1 MRGLLCILLLTGGF
15 ILFSGC
21 AKKACDCDPPGPGSK
36 LSYVDSV
43 FYLKSTAYTVSPRL
57 SKPGRYTA
65 FPDNL
70 VINPNTGAITITQKG
85 TDGESQTGMWY
96 KVYYRSDS
104 GNEVDSTT
112 ILLSGLTYV
121 DQFYNLSQNDSIIR
135 PIYNGNPANA
145 IPSGN
150 YNLTGDNKF
159 AINAK
164 NGEINIRECLRR
176 GFFGNGNL
184 NEAWKIATVKYSIN
198 DNSNAVENRIDLVL
212 YYYHTMNDVPSNVS
226 QLMQAHQ
233 SMTIGIPNLRAIPTT
248 TGAPDNN
255 LPSSLSLSKPRPPCV
270 IIVAN

>member
-1 MRGLLCILLLTGGF
+1 MKGLLSILLFTGS
-15 ILFSGC
+15 LVLLSGC
-21 AKKACDCDPPGPGSK
+21 VKKSCDCEPPAAASK
-36 LSYVDSV
+36 LSYGESV
-43 FYLKSTAYTVSPRL
+43 FYLKNTAYTVTPTTT
-57 SKPGRYTA
+57 KPGRYTA

-70 VINPNTGAITITQKG
+70 TINPNTGAITITQKG

-96 KVYYRSDS
+96 KVYYRSNS

-121 DQFYNLSQNDSIIR
+121 DQFYNLSKNDSVIR
-135 PIYNGNPANA
+135 PIYNGDPANA
-145 IPSGN
+145 IPAGN

-164 NGEINIRECLRR
+164 NGEINIRECMRR

-184 NEAWKIATVKYSIN
+184 NEAWKIATVKYAIN
-198 DNSNAVENRIDLVL
+198 DKSGGVENRIDIVL
-212 YYYHTMNDVPSNVS
+212 YYYHTMNDVPVNVS

-233 SMTIGIPNLRAIPTT
+233 SMTIGVPNLRAIPTT
-248 TGAPDNN
+248 TAAPDNN